1 MQPGTKP
8 LPKEVVTENSMR
20 GFVWEQTQV
29 RPTKISLM
37 NDIDSIVEFDPDVDV
52 FEIAKKL
59 HRVKTW
65 GEYQIEM
72 GHTCPQTGQVGK
84 LIGGQKQEGED
95 PLQVQRQQQLLE
107 EEWLCRDE
115 IQGLIHSFESK
126 LRQFETNALQIVET
140 PMLSLLVVISQRK

>member
-1 MQPGTKP
+1 MGKNDVDAHPEGFQLDSDAKSTPLVLLLKIMQPGTKP

-20 GFVWEQTQV
+20 EFVWEQTQV

-65 GEYQIEM
+65 GEYQ
-72 GHTCPQTGQVGK
+72 
-84 LIGGQKQEGED
+84 
-95 PLQVQRQQQLLE
+95 
-107 EEWLCRDE
+107 
-115 IQGLIHSFESK
+115 
-126 LRQFETNALQIVET
+126 N
-140 PMLSLLVVISQRK
+140 

>member
-1 MQPGTKP
+1 MGKNDVDAHPEGFQLDSDAKSTPLVLLLKITQPGTKP
-8 LPKEVVTENSMR
+8 LLKEVVTENSMR
-20 GFVWEQTQV
+20 EFVWEQTQV

-37 NDIDSIVEFDPDVDV
+37 NDIDSIVEFNPDEDV

-72 GHTCPQTGQVGK
+72 GTYMSPTGQVGK

-95 PLQVQRQQQLLE
+95 PLQVQRQHTTVG
-107 EEWLCRDE
+107 R
-115 IQGLIHSFESK
+115 
-126 LRQFETNALQIVET
+126 RMA
-140 PMLSLLVVISQRK
+140 MQR